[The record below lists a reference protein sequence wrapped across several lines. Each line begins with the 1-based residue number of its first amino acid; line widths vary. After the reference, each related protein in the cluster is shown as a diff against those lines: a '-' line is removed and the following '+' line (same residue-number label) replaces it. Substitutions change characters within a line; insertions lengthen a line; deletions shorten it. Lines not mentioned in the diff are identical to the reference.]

1 MAQLGSSLTA
11 RCGTCALFNFQRVS
25 YPARLWP
32 PAAGEIEVSGK
43 GSGLGNGPDGSGLPE
58 GKREAQPSRRRAGVS
73 ALANQAGPLPRQ
85 AAPSPAPE
93 APAPM
98 RSTRGSA
105 AAPQS
110 VPASKSG
117 NSKGLKSLGF
127 LSHGG
132 SASGEPPRR
141 ARGRKMHTQ
150 VITTPPAPDAAA
162 KPGDLSIRPKR
173 LPSLREEKAQDK
185 LDP

>member
-1 MAQLGSSLTA
+1 MKG
-11 RCGTCALFNFQRVS
+11 V
-25 YPARLWP
+25 
-32 PAAGEIEVSGK
+32 
-43 GSGLGNGPDGSGLPE
+43 GSGLGSGQGNGPDGSGLPE
-58 GKREAQPSRRRAGVS
+58 GETGTLPSRRRAGVS

-98 RSTRGSA
+98 RSTRSAA
-105 AAPQS
+105 AAPQG

-117 NSKGLKSLGF
+117 NPKGLRSLGF

-132 SASGEPPRR
+132 SASGEPPRK

-150 VITTPPAPDAAA
+150 VVTAPPAPDAAA
-162 KPGDLSIRPKR
+162 KPGDLSIRHKR

-185 LDP
+185 QDP